1 MQVKT
6 QQDLSSYLLNN
17 GMLDYLVNRAN
28 SGQKNWFGFSE
39 QRITGIVLAHEIAK
53 HHADTMSPQEVV
65 DYAQKV
71 NNAIYEKIIKSQ

>member
-1 MQVKT
+1 MGCQR
-6 QQDLSSYLLNN
+6 SSICN
-17 GMLDYLVNRAN
+17 VE
-28 SGQKNWFGFSE
+28 FCGFSE